1 MDAAHEERIRV
12 EVARRLSSASASL
25 PTSALARAS
34 RIMVGMARAGT
45 LSLERSILKG
55 HRTGEG
61 EIEAVTAIVAS
72 IGQLKGVTMK
82 IGQVLSYIDVGIPDD
97 LRAGL
102 SVLQT
107 RAQPEPFRRVKE
119 MVEKELGEAG
129 KALAAAMIPDPISTA
144 SIGQVHRSKLPDGT
158 SVAVKVAYPGISD
171 AIAHDFGPAT
181 LSSRLASWIYPGS
194 QLETFVRE
202 VRARVLE
209 ESDYTL
215 EAKRQAQFAELFA
228 WHPLVAVPKVHE
240 AFCSPH
246 VLTTT
251 FVEGKHLDAFLAG
264 RPSADVANR
273 LGEAMFEFYLGALF
287 KHGLYNC
294 DPHPGNYLFTAEG
307 ICFLDFGCTCTLE
320 AGAVER
326 IAALTRA
333 VTADE
338 RPAIERALHDLGA
351 VHGREPI
358 DYESARGFLRAFY
371 GPMLKDEV
379 VPFDLGPGLA
389 VRELLRRGKG
399 VRGLT
404 MPGELLFVLRTALGL
419 SAVLSKLGARANW
432 YGLLHG
438 SLAAHA
444 ERLASQRG
452 LPPPEPGS
460 RPAPGRTTSREIP
473 GVSRYQVVVVEPG
486 ENVIEL
492 IRFVRDLTGMSLR
505 DVKDAIDRGPWTMKD
520 GVAFKEAD
528 ALRAKLQA
536 AGAVVEVRPSP

>member
-1 MDAAHEERIRV
+1 
-12 EVARRLSSASASL
+12 
-25 PTSALARAS
+25 
-34 RIMVGMARAGT
+34 MVGMARAGT